1 MFGKF
6 SEEARK
12 ALALA
17 NLEMSKLNHPFV
29 GSEHLLLGILSI
41 NNDLTKLLK
50 KNGLTYKVFK
60 EELVKTVGI
69 GKEGNN
75 WFLYTPL
82 LKNILKRVVVDAKD
96 LNEEITITNLF
107 LSILNEGEGV
117 AYRLLVGL
125 SINLDKI
132 NYEINNMNKK
142 KKGKKLLL
150 NELGVNLN
158 EEVKNNKIDPV
169 IGRENETNRLIEI
182 LCRRTKNNP
191 VLVGNAGV
199 GKTAIVENLARRINN
214 YEVPSSL
221 INKTIISIDMASILS
236 GTKYR
241 GEFEEKL
248 KKIIKELNEN
258 KNIILFIDEIHTIV
272 NAGSSEG
279 AIDASNI
286 LKPYLA
292 RGFIKVIGSTTL
304 TEYKQ
309 SIEKDKALDRR
320 FQKIMVEE
328 PNKKELKNILIN
340 IKPIYESYHGVII
353 SDQIIDEI
361 INLSSKYI
369 YDRYEPDRSIDI
381 LDEVSSR
388 VSLREIKEEKELNI
402 INKKIKSMKK
412 KKTEALNEKNYKKA
426 CDIKEEEL
434 ALENKR
440 DNIELNILRNKRIK
454 KVSLN
459 DVKDVISSK
468 SGIPIVLE
476 EKNIFNEI
484 TKIEK
489 NLKSKIIGQ
498 EKAIDSLIENTKKI
512 KLGIKDNDKCYSIL
526 FSGNTG
532 VGKTFLSKKYA
543 SLLSNHVIKLDMS
556 EFSLSESINKL
567 IGSPA
572 GYIGYNDDKNLL
584 EEIRDFPYS
593 ILILDDIEK
602 AHKSIIDFFLNIID
616 EGYCL
621 DNKGNKIRF
630 DNVVILMTTNNI
642 LKKQRVGFNEEE
654 KEVIGLNSFTNRV
667 DDVINL
673 EDLKESD
680 INKIIYN
687 EIMKYNKKTKSFIKL
702 SLDEIERIKEK
713 SEYKKYG
720 ARKLYK
726 TIKKELDNRLVNI
739 IFS

>member
-572 GYIGYNDDKNLL
+572 GYIGYNDDKNLI